1 MIRHGGLWISR
12 ISRVDFTRRFHG
24 GFCVLDVKNVDFT
37 ICRRV
42 VDVAPKWR
50 SN

>member
-1 MIRHGGLWISR
+1 
-12 ISRVDFTRRFHG
+12 
-24 GFCVLDVKNVDFT
+24 VLDVKNVDFT

>member
-1 MIRHGGLWISR
+1 
-12 ISRVDFTRRFHG
+12 
-24 GFCVLDVKNVDFT
+24 VLGVKNVDFT